1 MRDLPIDDQVGTLK
15 RTCDVAEAALADVVE
30 VARHEGHDRVLGID
44 VRVDLLHR
52 VGGLVPGVRD
62 GGSDHLAHEAHP
74 LASEDRA
81 GGRDR
86 AGGGQVDGERTARTL
101 EVRRGENGGAGGCL
115 IDDVSDPPACD
126 RAAQQRDVQA
136 AIRPEVVD
144 ESAQTAKEGA
154 ILEPLDAAAYL
165 FRHVAKVSVIDA
177 HWMAVARG
185 DEPADLVVSGGHVL
199 SVFTKEWL
207 DVDVA
212 IQDGHVV
219 GLGRYEGREQLEVS
233 GAYLVPG
240 FIDAHMHLES
250 SKLMVDEFARA
261 VLVHGTTAVVAD
273 PHEIANV
280 LGTDGIHWL
289 LDCCEDLPLDVYVM
303 ASSCVP
309 ASQFES
315 PRRPFT
321 TGDIESLLR
330 RSRTIGIAEMMNFPG
345 VIGGRESELAKLE
358 TGLTDH
364 VDGHAPGVRGPA
376 LNAYVAAGIG
386 SDHEAMTFE
395 EALEKRRLGM
405 WVLLREASIARNLRD
420 LLPLV
425 KRYGTERCAF
435 CTDDREPDFIVEQG
449 HINQMVRVAVEEG
462 VSPEDALVMATIN
475 PATCHRL
482 WHLGA
487 IAPGYQADILV
498 MDDLK
503 TFNPRQVLKR
513 GAPPRH
519 VKVEVPDWVRQTV
532 SLAPLAATSFR
543 VAAGPKKIRV
553 MRVIPA
559 QLVTGVESVEPTV
572 EDGCIVADAAR
583 DLVKIAVVERH
594 HASGRI
600 GLGFAT
606 NVGLKRGAFA
616 STVAHDAHNIVL
628 LGVDDRDMAVCA
640 TRLAEIGG
648 GIVIAEGGRA
658 VEELPLPV
666 AGLMSDRPLAEVD
679 ERLRS
684 MERRLNSMGV
694 TMTSPFMTL
703 SFLAL
708 SVIPELKITDRGLVD
723 VGRFE
728 LVPLGIE

>member
-1 MRDLPIDDQVGTLK
+1 
-15 RTCDVAEAALADVVE
+15 
-30 VARHEGHDRVLGID
+30 
-44 VRVDLLHR
+44 
-52 VGGLVPGVRD
+52 
-62 GGSDHLAHEAHP
+62 
-74 LASEDRA
+74 
-81 GGRDR
+81 
-86 AGGGQVDGERTARTL
+86 
-101 EVRRGENGGAGGCL
+101 
-115 IDDVSDPPACD
+115 
-126 RAAQQRDVQA
+126 
-136 AIRPEVVD
+136 
-144 ESAQTAKEGA
+144 
-154 ILEPLDAAAYL
+154 
-165 FRHVAKVSVIDA
+165 
-177 HWMAVARG
+177 MAVARG
-185 DEPADLVVSGGHVL
+185 DEPADLVLSGGHVF

-212 IQDGHVV
+212 VKDGHVV
-219 GLGRYEGREQLEVS
+219 GLGRYEGREMLDVS

-240 FIDAHMHLES
+240 FIDAHMHIES

-261 VLVHGTTAVVAD
+261 VLANGTTAVVAD
-273 PHEIANV
+273 PHEVANV

-289 LDCCEDLPLDVYVM
+289 LDCCDDLPLDVFVM

-330 RSRTIGIAEMMNFPG
+330 RKRTIGVAEMMNFPG
-345 VIGGRESELAKLE
+345 VIAGRPGELAKLE
-358 TGLTDH
+358 TGLTTH
-364 VDGHAPGVRGPA
+364 VDGHAPGVSGPA
-376 LNAYVAAGIG
+376 LNAYIAAGIG
-386 SDHEAMTFE
+386 TDHEAFTFE

-435 CTDDREPDFIVEQG
+435 CTDDREPDFIVEEG

-462 VSPEDALVMATIN
+462 IAPEDALVMATIN

-482 WHLGA
+482 WRLGA

-498 MDDLK
+498 LDDLES
-503 TFNPRQVLKR
+503 FRPRRVLKR
-513 GAPPRH
+513 GAAPQF
-519 VKVEVPDWVRQTV
+519 VKVEVPEWVRQTV
-532 SLAPLAATSFR
+532 NIAPVGEDSFR
-543 VAAGPKKIRV
+543 VAAGPRTIRV

-559 QLVTGVESVEPTV
+559 QLLTGVDSVEPAV
-572 EDGCIVADAAR
+572 SDGCIVADPDR

-594 HASGRI
+594 HASGRV
-600 GLGFAT
+600 GVGFAT
-606 NVGLKRGAFA
+606 NVGLRRGAFG

-628 LGVDDRDMAVCA
+628 LGVDDGDMAACA

-648 GIVIAEGGRA
+648 GIVVAEGGR
-658 VEELPLPV
+658 VMEELPLPV
-666 AGLMSDRPLAEVD
+666 AGLMSDRPLAEVHQ
-679 ERLRS
+679 RLRS
-684 MERRLNSMGV
+684 MEARLKEMGV
-694 TMTSPFMTL
+694 GMASPFMTL

-728 LVPLGIE
+728 LVPLGID